1 MKRNNWFNR
10 LFFAQEVKDNKEHLK
25 HLEKIFH
32 LSEEMRQMIRETST
46 LAETIHAHQCIYK
59 NGYCNDQTSPCEWGM
74 FRCDSIE
81 NLNLNNLYLG
91 NIYGLFT
98 KPGCYWETHK
108 EDVYGVDSYG
118 IKADTL
124 LYDIVLRQYK
134 RVLIAAITNI
144 EREAITQIL
153 KLKSH
158 KY

>member
-10 LFFAQEVKDNKEHLK
+10 LFFAQEVKNNKKHLK
-25 HLEKIFH
+25 HLEKLYH
-32 LSEEMRQMIRETST
+32 LAEEMRQMIRETST

-81 NLNLNNLYLG
+81 NLNMNNLYLG

-98 KPGCYWETHK
+98 KPGCYWENHK
-108 EDVYGVDSYG
+108 EDTYGVDSYG

-124 LYDIVLRQYK
+124 LYNIVLNQYK
-134 RVLIAAITNI
+134 NVLINAVSEIAWKTGI
-144 EREAITQIL
+144 EIS